1 MKHCKHCNDT
11 LFTEIYDTCMT
22 CFEKQPTESTMTKTI
37 DQYEGDCLWYQREI
51 NALQATV
58 NGDRFNIKRL
68 TEENEKLRNELDCY
82 IKTGDVKS
90 FAVKRQQEILDK
102 ILFELPVSN
111 ITTHTYENIPDRVKY
126 YVREHALLESQQ
138 DEANELISQSMPNF
152 FDHPDAGYILDNIAL
167 LIAIADKAKIE
178 AWGDREDLEALQEE
192 IKTCYEYYAG
202 FGVKKDLKPAQMLNY
217 LLKSKSA
224 KDITSIESERDQYK
238 AALEEIVKRPRKS
251 ETCKLIAQQ
260 ALGQLADDEY
270 QPELLI
276 EENLAL
282 KMKIEDL
289 QAVIDSKL
297 LNKVFPDKVNP
308 LMCFPDCGEYWDY
321 HHEEHCKAN
330 L

>member
-37 DQYEGDCLWYQREI
+37 EQYQQDCLWYQKEI

-58 NGDRFNIKRL
+58 NGDGFNIKRL
-68 TEENEKLRNELDCY
+68 TEENEKLRNELECY
-82 IKTGDVKS
+82 KKNGDVKS
-90 FAVKRQQEILDK
+90 NVVKRQQEILDK
-102 ILFELPVSN
+102 ILFELPVGNVTS
-111 ITTHTYENIPDRVKY
+111 HSYENIPERVKY
-126 YVREHALLESQQ
+126 YVREHALLKSNQ
-138 DEANELISQSMPNF
+138 DEANELIAQSMPNF
-152 FDHPDAGYILDNIAL
+152 FDHPSAGYILDNTAL
-167 LIAIADKAKIE
+167 LIGIADKATIE
-178 AWGDREDLEALQEE
+178 AWADREDLEALQEE

-260 ALGQLADDEY
+260 ALGLLNDDEY

-276 EENLAL
+276 EENLKL

-289 QAVIDSKL
+289 QAVIDNEL
-297 LNKVFPDKVNP
+297 IDRVFSQS
-308 LMCFPDCGEYWDY
+308 
-321 HHEEHCKAN
+321 
-330 L
+330 